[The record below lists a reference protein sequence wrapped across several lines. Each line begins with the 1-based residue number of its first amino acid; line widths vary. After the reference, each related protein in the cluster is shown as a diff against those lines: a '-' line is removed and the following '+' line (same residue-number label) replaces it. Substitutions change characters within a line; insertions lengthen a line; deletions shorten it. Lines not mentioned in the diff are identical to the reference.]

1 MDGVW
6 GFSTLNSYDCLVFS
20 TPSWTIHLK
29 DISSIWAIAYALDDS
44 VDGGL
49 ELIQLTLSI
58 VVV

>member
-1 MDGVW
+1 M
-6 GFSTLNSYDCLVFS
+6 FA
-20 TPSWTIHLK
+20 PSWDNLFEGYLKHLRNDTITLR
-29 DISSIWAIAYALDDS
+29 SNAYALDDS